1 MKKVI
6 LLIISACFL
15 LSSCD
20 INVVT
25 PDTTEETLPV
35 IATSETVTT
44 DVPDLECFPVIVNG
58 VEISDAPER
67 VVSLSPSHTEILF
80 EMGYGDFL
88 VGRSTYCDYPEA
100 VSSIT
105 DVGRPSK
112 PDLNAII
119 SLKPDLLLTAT
130 SIPLKDQYKL
140 EEYGIKVLYIPYP
153 SSIEEFERIYSA
165 FGLIFE
171 GTFDG
176 EEIGKQYFNSI
187 ENAFSQAE
195 IELEEF
201 VYITENLSVATGDT
215 FESNVLSCFGSNVAE
230 SSVDYSYP
238 KEYLIEFQPEI
249 VLLNSDY
256 TIDDLFADEVY
267 CQLDAV
273 LNGKVFYV
281 DNSYFERPSA
291 RITEIIDIIKSI
303 E

>member
-6 LLIISACFL
+6 LLIISACIL

-35 IATSETVTT
+35 IATSEAVAT
-44 DVPDLECFPVIVNG
+44 DVPALEPFPVIVNG
-58 VEISDAPER
+58 VEISKSPER

-80 EMGYGDFL
+80 EMGYGNFV
-88 VGRSTYCDYPEA
+88 VGKSTYCDYPEA
-100 VSSIT
+100 AASLT

-112 PDLNAII
+112 PDFNSII
-119 SLKPDLLLTAT
+119 SLSPDLLLTAT

-140 EEYGIKVLYIPYP
+140 EEHGIKVVYIPYP
-153 SSIEEFERIYSA
+153 SSIEEFERVYSA

-171 GTFDG
+171 GVFDG
-176 EEIGKQYFNSI
+176 EEIGSQS
-187 ENAFSQAE
+187 FSNIRNELFEAE
-195 IELEEF
+195 IDLGDF
-201 VYITENLSVATGDT
+201 VYITEGLSIATGDT
-215 FESNVLSCFGSNVAE
+215 FESDVLSRFGTNIAE
-230 SSVDYSYP
+230 SGVDYSYP

-249 VLLNSDY
+249 ILLNSDY
-256 TIDDLFADEVY
+256 TIDDLLADEFF

-273 LNGKVFYV
+273 VNGKVFNV

-291 RITEIIDIIKSI
+291 RITEIIDVIKSI
-303 E
+303 V